1 MASHVAPSRADESG
15 TRGGRDGSWLR
26 YSQRRNDTPCPAC
39 YPCQR
44 HSRSWLTLPLPTA
57 RRHLDLD
64 LPGCHRSS
72 RLTIP
77 ARVKNRSH
85 RSDVSCRP
93 CCTTRLVHGRSASA
107 VRCGHG
113 RPKEPRD
120 RIHSHH
126 RLRTADKTAL
136 GEAVG
141 HIAKYWDGLCAPLTG
156 GRIEIGN
163 GTAERTIRSIALNR
177 KNAHFA
183 GHDARVKNWPTIVSL
198 INQRQDSFKGIKGL
212 GGLGSDRQTRLSNI
226 PAEDGV

>member
-1 MASHVAPSRADESG
+1 M
-15 TRGGRDGSWLR
+15 
-26 YSQRRNDTPCPAC
+26 
-39 YPCQR
+39 
-44 HSRSWLTLPLPTA
+44 
-57 RRHLDLD
+57 
-64 LPGCHRSS
+64 
-72 RLTIP
+72 
-77 ARVKNRSH
+77 
-85 RSDVSCRP
+85 SCRS

-126 RLRTADKTAL
+126 RLRTADKSAL

-141 HIAKYWDGLCAPLTG
+141 HIAKYWDGLCAPLTS

-163 GTAERTIRSIALNR
+163 GTAERTIRSIALDR

-198 INQRQDSFKGIKGL
+198 IDQRQDSFKGIKGL

-226 PAEDGV
+226 PPKTEYGPTNLGNTLRPGMEAMATCGDQTRESPITTFRNLTSEV